1 MFHFVGVPLQQL
13 MMVGGIAG
21 GLIVVF
27 YILKLKR
34 RPVAVPF
41 SKIWDRILRDKQA
54 TSLFSQLKRLL
65 SLLLQLAVLA
75 LLLLALGDPRTAV
88 SATEG
93 RNVVVLIDT
102 SASMQA
108 TDVQPTRLAAG
119 VDKLTSVVRGLGA
132 SDRMMIAQM
141 DSTITPLSTMTNDIP
156 ELEKALG
163 AVRPSDTR
171 ADFARALRF
180 AADTLRGLSAP
191 EIIVVSDG
199 SLAPPIDAQGPVE
212 LGDVKLTYVHVGER
226 SRNAAI
232 TSFSVR
238 RYPLDKSRYE
248 AMAEVTNTGEED
260 LDLELR
266 LYGDEVQTHLFR
278 FKLRAGQKDS
288 RFLTNLSGAS
298 HRLRAE
304 ISLATD
310 QLDEGGRPLRI
321 HDDLPAD
328 DSAYALMPERRR
340 ARIQVVTAGDNTYLE
355 AALLLDEYLD
365 VTTLEPSKYPGEGV
379 FDVTIFDSVAPALA
393 PGTGHVLYLN
403 PSGKDVPFTVDKE
416 ITSDD
421 EGLGFDE
428 VEAEHPIVRHTQL
441 TTINI
446 GRAHILKGNKE
457 DKVIGA
463 SFKGPILIAG
473 RRAGFKFVALGF
485 DIRESDLPL
494 RVSWPLLLLN
504 TINDFVEE
512 DASYISSFQ
521 TGTVWRVPAPS
532 TLSEVEL
539 VRNQL
544 PPEGA
549 PPEEKEREVDL
560 RLVPIEEG
568 RAVYFGERAG
578 FYTLRAKTGPGG
590 DAADEPFKTE
600 FAANLADPIE
610 SNIKPQPKLVVG
622 DKEGG
627 ELEGFT
633 IGVRNEIWAYL
644 LLAVIAISAIEWLT
658 YHRRI
663 TV

>member
-108 TDVQPTRLAAG
+108 TDVQPSRLAAG

-310 QLDEGGRPLRI
+310 QLDEGGRPLRV

-379 FDVTIFDSVAPALA
+379 FDVTIFDSVAPPLA
-393 PGTGHVLYLN
+393 PGTDHVLYLN

-549 PPEEKEREVDL
+549 PPEEKEREVDP

-627 ELEGFT
+627 EIEGFT

>member
-1 MFHFVGVPLQQL
+1 M
-13 MMVGGIAG
+13 
-21 GLIVVF
+21 
-27 YILKLKR
+27 
-34 RPVAVPF
+34 
-41 SKIWDRILRDKQA
+41 
-54 TSLFSQLKRLL
+54 
-65 SLLLQLAVLA
+65 
-75 LLLLALGDPRTAV
+75 
-88 SATEG
+88 
-93 RNVVVLIDT
+93 
-102 SASMQA
+102 
-108 TDVQPTRLAAG
+108 
-119 VDKLTSVVRGLGA
+119 
-132 SDRMMIAQM
+132 
-141 DSTITPLSTMTNDIP
+141 
-156 ELEKALG
+156 
-163 AVRPSDTR
+163 
-171 ADFARALRF
+171 
-180 AADTLRGLSAP
+180 
-191 EIIVVSDG
+191 
-199 SLAPPIDAQGPVE
+199 
-212 LGDVKLTYVHVGER
+212 
-226 SRNAAI
+226 
-232 TSFSVR
+232 
-238 RYPLDKSRYE
+238 
-248 AMAEVTNTGEED
+248 
-260 LDLELR
+260 
-266 LYGDEVQTHLFR
+266 
-278 FKLRAGQKDS
+278 
-288 RFLTNLSGAS
+288 
-298 HRLRAE
+298 
-304 ISLATD
+304 
-310 QLDEGGRPLRI
+310 
-321 HDDLPAD
+321 
-328 DSAYALMPERRR
+328 
-340 ARIQVVTAGDNTYLE
+340 
-355 AALLLDEYLD
+355 
-365 VTTLEPSKYPGEGV
+365 TTLEPSKYPGEGV
-379 FDVTIFDSVAPALA
+379 FDVTIFDSVAPPLA

-532 TLSEVEL
+532 TLLEVEL